1 MRRSIWT
8 ATRRSLGCL
17 LAALAACAVPAG
29 AGQNPCASLQR
40 VGPVPSGDDLVGV
53 ASGNGLTLALGL
65 GGTILTSPDSMTWTL
80 RDPGTPAVLSG
91 AAWGAG
97 RWVVVGGSG
106 TVLLSHD
113 GKSFS
118 GQRSG
123 VTADL
128 TGVTFGAGRFV
139 VVGTTG
145 AVLTSPDGVTW
156 AARQIPGV
164 RHLFSVTW
172 NGSVFVAGGMSTS
185 LLATLLTSSDGL
197 TWETRWTHFV
207 ANSEVR
213 SVSWDGGGFVAVG
226 VQFQNV
232 LVATSSDGAT
242 WTSPTIHQEQA
253 LWSVAGSGSVWLA
266 VGSSGVIL
274 RSTDG
279 LSWVKLVDP
288 VGWVAGQLNAITW
301 TGEEFVA
308 VGATGGIVTTV
319 DGLTW
324 KAASAHLLDVASNGA
339 SYVAAGSDILW
350 SADGLAWERS
360 VWQHR
365 STDSLIGVT
374 AYPGGYLAVGISEG
388 IGAVLR
394 STDGRTWDRSASF
407 GVSPTAV
414 VWGGDR
420 FVAVGYQ
427 GFVATSPDGVEWTV
441 RNAGVRSN
449 FVSVTWDGARFYA
462 LAPSFS
468 GASAR
473 SRDGV
478 TWETFDSSALGD
490 RRIVWTGTELAA
502 VGLALA
508 TSADG
513 DHWDEGFLDVYG
525 PSYVDVVRAG
535 DSLLAV
541 GGTRGTFWGAPWFDV
556 ALATSSNG
564 RVWRVH
570 ACTETTPNGLRRVA
584 AGPGGWVA
592 VGAGTSIIHGAGGS
606 GSWLVPTAAHLQGS
620 GGTQWRTD
628 LTVANLGPTQA
639 GYSLELL
646 RRDQPNPAPVSKS
659 FTLAPGVSAGYPDL
673 VDGVFGHAGAAAL
686 RLGLPDGAGLL
697 ATSRTY
703 NQTPGGTYGQDV
715 PVVRDEDAI
724 GAGQV
729 GVLQQLEQSA
739 GFRTN
744 LGLVNMG
751 AGPIV
756 VTVELF
762 DAAAVVLGSFD
773 VELRAF
779 EPRQVDRVFTRVTRS
794 AVEDGVIRVFTTTA
808 GGRFVAFASVVDNVS
823 GDPVLTIA
831 R

>member
-17 LAALAACAVPAG
+17 LTALAAYAVPAG
-29 AGQNPCASLQR
+29 ADPNPCASLQR

-53 ASGNGLTLALGL
+53 ASGDGLILALGL
-65 GGTILTSPDSMTWTL
+65 GGTILTSPDGLTWTS
-80 RDPGTPAVLSG
+80 RDSGTAAVLSG

-97 RWVVVGGSG
+97 RWVVVGGGG
-106 TVLLSHD
+106 TVLFSAD
-113 GKSFS
+113 GVTYAS
-118 GQRSG
+118 QPSG

-128 TGVTFGAGRFV
+128 TDVTFGAGRFV
-139 VVGTTG
+139 VVGTAGT
-145 AVLTSPDGVTW
+145 VLTSPDGVTW
-156 AARQIPGV
+156 AAQQIPEV
-164 RHLFSVTW
+164 KNLFSVTW
-172 NGSVFVAGGMSTS
+172 NGSVFVAGGGSTS
-185 LLATLLTSSDGL
+185 LLATILTSPDGV

-213 SVSWDGGGFVAVG
+213 SVSWDGGRFVAAG
-226 VQFQNV
+226 YQFQNV
-232 LVATSSDGAT
+232 LIATSSDGMT
-242 WTSPTIHQEQA
+242 WTSPTINLERA

-279 LSWVKLVDP
+279 LSWVTLVEP
-288 VGWVAGQLNAITW
+288 AGWVAGQLNAITW
-301 TGEEFVA
+301 TGDAFVA

-324 KAASAHLLDVASNGA
+324 KAASAHLRDVASNGA

-350 SADGLAWERS
+350 SADGLAWERG
-360 VWQHR
+360 VWPHR
-365 STDSLIGVT
+365 STDSLNGVT
-374 AYPGGYLAVGISEG
+374 AYPGGYMAVGTSEG
-388 IGAVLR
+388 TGAALR
-394 STDGRTWDRSASF
+394 SADGRTWDRTASF
-407 GVSPTAV
+407 NVSPTAV

-427 GFVATSPDGVEWTV
+427 GFVATSPDGIAWTV
-441 RNAGVRSN
+441 RDAGVRSN
-449 FVSVTWDGARFYA
+449 LVSVTWDGARFYA
-462 LAPSFS
+462 HAPWDT

-478 TWETFDSSALGD
+478 TWEAFDTTVLGD
-490 RRIVWTGTELAA
+490 RQLAWTGAELAA
-502 VGLALA
+502 AGLALA

-513 DHWDEGFLDVYG
+513 DHWDEGFLDVSG
-525 PSYVDVVRAG
+525 PSYVDVVRVG

-570 ACTETTPNGLRRVA
+570 ACAETVPSELRHAVV
-584 AGPGGWVA
+584 GPGGWVA
-592 VGAGTSIIHGAGGS
+592 VGAGTTIIHGTGGS

-628 LTVANLGPTQA
+628 LTVANLGPRQA
-639 GYSLELL
+639 GYTLELL
-646 RRDQPNPAPVSKS
+646 RRDQPNPVPVSRS
-659 FTLAPGVSAGYPDL
+659 FTLDPGVSAGYPDL
-673 VDGVFGHAGAAAL
+673 VDGVFGEAGAAAL
-686 RLGLPDGAGLL
+686 RLGLPYGAGLL
-697 ATSRTY
+697 ASSRTY
-703 NQTPGGTYGQDV
+703 NLTPGGTYGQDV
-715 PVVRDEDAI
+715 PVVRDEDAT

-729 GVLQQLEQSA
+729 GILQRLEQSA

-751 AGPIV
+751 AVPIV

-762 DAAAVVLGSFD
+762 DAAAVLLGSFD

-779 EPRQVDRVFTRVTRS
+779 EPRQVDRVFTRVTR
-794 AVEDGVIRVFTTTA
+794 ATVEDGVIRLFTTTA
-808 GGRFVAFASVVDNVS
+808 GGRFVAFASVVDNAS